1 MNKLKHFLGMALYY
15 YIFVSI
21 AFFLAPYVVSQGVSQ
36 NAIGFYASAALI
48 ILIFS
53 TVISSYL
60 ADRYFS
66 NKKIIIFN
74 LVLSLIAFL
83 LLISKPGTL
92 LIIILF
98 FVLWGTFMMIAPII
112 DALIIKDLGDIN
124 YAKIRAGGSIGAASS
139 YFVNSYMLG
148 DSSFIISFIINIFM
162 LLVLITI
169 ILSLSERRFISKL
182 NYREG
187 IKVLVAN
194 KKLVYLMII
203 TFTTYGTLSAD
214 DAYTFIFE
222 TEIVG
227 ISAAVIGIIGFISI
241 GSETSFMYFS
251 NFIRT
256 KLGNKKSLY
265 VATTTLFIIF
275 VSKRFL
281 FEFPFI
287 INFTNVLL
295 GLFIGLFIPVA
306 IHIINNET
314 DGSVKNTML
323 GIYQICIRLGGIVIG
338 FITALFYSLT
348 NELQDIYLLHAAII
362 LIALFFISR
371 VSDEHQS

>member
-21 AFFLAPYVVSQGVSQ
+21 AFFLAPYAVSQGVSQ

-241 GSETSFMYFS
+241 GSETSFMCFS

>member
-21 AFFLAPYVVSQGVSQ
+21 AFFLAPYAVSQGVSQ